1 MMVWL
6 KMKEFVW
13 PRVAMGGGWMVGFL
27 LGGDILGED
36 LPVGGGWWEGFRG
49 PRDTYVLKNHIP
61 SPVSSPAGF
70 E

>member
-1 MMVWL
+1 MAEDEGVCL
-6 KMKEFVW
+6 A
-13 PRVAMGGGWMVGFL
+13 PGGYGGGWMVGFL

>member
-13 PRVAMGGGWMVGFL
+13 PRVAMGGGGHF
-27 LGGDILGED
+27 GGRFAG
-36 LPVGGGWWEGFRG
+36 GGGWWEGFRG
-49 PRDTYVLKNHIP
+49 PRDTHVLKNHIP